1 MLCRGTLR
9 NLQYFRWLGNPWA
22 QEQSGKYVFVAFDW
36 LDTYDAETKKT
47 MKGYCALELSLD
59 GNELFGHV

>member
-1 MLCRGTLR
+1 MSGYLVEFVVFSLAR
-9 NLQYFRWLGNPWA
+9 A
-22 QEQSGKYVFVAFDW
+22 QEQSGKHVFLDFDW

-47 MKGYCALELSLD
+47 IKGYCALELSLD